1 MRKVWPGDEGIRILV
16 LGGKAGEAYDAPDIT
31 KLGEPDPMAAS

>member
-1 MRKVWPGDEGIRILV
+1 V

-31 KLGEPDPMAAS
+31 KLGEPDPMAAA

>member
-1 MRKVWPGDEGIRILV
+1 MRKIYPGADGIRILV
-16 LGGKAGEAYDAPDIT
+16 LGGKVGESYEAPDIT